1 MKKTLCTL
9 ILVAA
14 TNTGYAHDAA
24 GCSNISNLLARLSC
38 YDEGHDGEATSATSA
53 IINDTKN
60 LEQSS
65 SNAASSGDANST
77 FGLSKRFFSDNKSNS
92 EAVQATLTEMF
103 KHPKKMTKLYLDNK
117 QVWGLVKERMMS
129 ASAGDAI
136 RIKTGTMG
144 GYLMS
149 INDGA
154 WFRVKRLK

>member
-1 MKKTLCTL
+1 MKKTLITL
-9 ILVAA
+9 TLVAA

-38 YDEGHDGEATSATSA
+38 YDESHGGEASSATSA

-65 SNAASSGDANST
+65 SNSAGSSDANST
-77 FGLSKRFFSDNKSNS
+77 FGLSKRLFSDGNSNS
-92 EAVQATLTEMF
+92 EAVQATLTEIF
-103 KHPKKMTKLYLDNK
+103 KHPKKMTKLYLDNE

-129 ASAGDAI
+129 ASAGDAV

-144 GYLMS
+144 GYRMS
-149 INDGA
+149 INDGS

>member
-1 MKKTLCTL
+1 MKKTLITL
-9 ILVAA
+9 TLVAA

-38 YDEGHDGEATSATSA
+38 YDESHGGETTSATSA

-60 LEQSS
+60 PTQSS
-65 SNAASSGDANST
+65 SNGASSSDANST
-77 FGLSKRFFSDNKSNS
+77 FGLPKRLFSGSNSNS
-92 EAVQATLTEMF
+92 EAVQATLTEIF

-129 ASAGDAI
+129 ASAGDAV

-144 GYLMS
+144 GYRMS
-149 INDGA
+149 INDGS